1 VVQPDTVHV
10 TKNGIQSLLASMP
23 IDSSSAIF
31 LANLTK
37 FFGLNPLHQQVVMAL
52 MEWKEK
58 ILVNFVNVITN
69 CVLKSGAGEFHCE
82 LVHQRSQDVLDAKKL
97 FAVLVNPA
105 Q

>member
-1 VVQPDTVHV
+1 MVQLDTVHV
-10 TKNGIQSLLASMP
+10 AKNGIQSLLASMP
-23 IDSSSAIF
+23 IVSSSAAFKRI
-31 LANLTK
+31 LQS
-37 FFGLNPLHQQVVMAL
+37 FGLNPLHQQVVMAL

-82 LVHQRSQDVLDAKKL
+82 LVHQCSQDVLDAKKL
-97 FAVLVNPA
+97 FAVLVNPV

>member
-1 VVQPDTVHV
+1 
-10 TKNGIQSLLASMP
+10 
-23 IDSSSAIF
+23 
-31 LANLTK
+31 
-37 FFGLNPLHQQVVMAL
+37 MAL

-97 FAVLVNPA
+97 FAVIVNPA